1 MAEALLRHR
10 LEQVDPSV
18 AVSSAGLH
26 PGGRPATAH
35 GVATMAA
42 RGLDI
47 AAHRSRELTPELL
60 RGADLVIGMAREH
73 VREVAVVEP
82 GAVDRTFT
90 LKELVAAAEANG
102 GRPPGES
109 ISAWLDRVGRG
120 RRRDDL
126 LGVGYDNAF
135 DIDDPVGRPRADYEA
150 TADELDGLLGRLVAL
165 AWPTPD
171 RQHDEERSA

>member
-47 AAHRSRELTPELL
+47 EPHRSRTLTRELL
-60 RGADLVIGMAREH
+60 QRADLIIGMAREH
-73 VREVAVVEP
+73 VREVAVMEP
-82 GAVDRTFT
+82 KAIDRTFT
-90 LKELVAAAEANG
+90 LKELVRAGDGAG
-102 GRPPGES
+102 GRRLAETMG
-109 ISAWLDRVGRG
+109 AWLGRVGRD
-120 RRRDDL
+120 RPRDDL
-126 LGVGYDNAF
+126 LGVGHDDAYDVE
-135 DIDDPVGRPRADYEA
+135 DPVGRARADYEA
-150 TADELDGLLGRLVAL
+150 TADELDALLSRLVAL
-165 AWPTPD
+165 AWPSAD
-171 RQHDEERSA
+171 HQDGQERSA